1 MQFSPMGGNEPSF
14 HSEGHSMRYVPR
26 FGNSIAVVAFMAIMA
41 SGSAFSASVRY
52 GDACLD
58 GYGKIDLYHASS
70 IGGGDYWMCF
80 VQSRIDNPLLI
91 QCAAYYDYDL
101 QYLLTAVKAESGDIM
116 GREYFD
122 SRSDYFVKEEIAEGA
137 PDRKIPTTFNELLVD
152 QSQSTYLA
160 YMINDATLG
169 DIYGWVE
176 LGVVND
182 KIAVL
187 NSAIDLGGGPLP
199 VGPVPEPNSMLLF
212 LIGLTGLFLRRKM

>member
-1 MQFSPMGGNEPSF
+1 
-14 HSEGHSMRYVPR
+14 MRCVPGFR
-26 FGNSIAVVAFMAIMA
+26 SSIAIVAFMTIMA
-41 SGSAFSASVRY
+41 SGPTFSASVRY
-52 GDACLD
+52 GDAFLD

-70 IGGGDYWMCF
+70 IGGGDYWIGIA
-80 VQSRIDNPLLI
+80 QSRIDNPLLI
-91 QCAAYYDYDL
+91 QCATYYDYDL

-137 PDRKIPTTFNELLVD
+137 PDRKIPTTFNELMVD
-152 QSQSTYLA
+152 QSRSTYLA
-160 YMINDATLG
+160 YMINDASLG

-187 NSAIDLGGGPLP
+187 NSAIDLGGGSLP
-199 VGPVPEPNSMLLF
+199 VGPVPEPDSMLL
-212 LIGLTGLFLRRKM
+212 LVLGLAGLALRRKA

>member
-1 MQFSPMGGNEPSF
+1 
-14 HSEGHSMRYVPR
+14 MRQSPR
-26 FGNSIAVVAFMAIMA
+26 FLNPIAAIALIAFAA

-52 GDACLD
+52 GDAFLD

-70 IGGGDYWMCF
+70 IGGGDYWISFM
-80 VQSRIDNPLLI
+80 QSRIDNPLLI

-122 SRSDYFVKEEIAEGA
+122 SRSDYFVKEEIVDGPPAVKQ
-137 PDRKIPTTFNELLVD
+137 PSVFSELLVD

-160 YMINDATLG
+160 YMINDTTLG
-169 DIYGWVE
+169 DIFGWVE

-187 NSAIDLGGGPLP
+187 NSAIDLGGSSLP

-212 LIGLTGLFLRRKM
+212 ILGLSGLALRRSHNDDAV

>member
-1 MQFSPMGGNEPSF
+1 
-14 HSEGHSMRYVPR
+14 MRHMPGFR
-26 FGNSIAVVAFMAIMA
+26 NLVATVALLATMA
-41 SGSAFSASVRY
+41 SGSVFAASVRY
-52 GDACLD
+52 GDAFLD

-70 IGGGDYWMCF
+70 IGGGDYWICF
-80 VQSRIDNPLLI
+80 MQSRIDNPLLI

-122 SRSDYFVKEEIAEGA
+122 SRSDYFVKEEIVEGPPA
-137 PDRKIPTTFNELLVD
+137 VKQPSIFSELLVD
-152 QSQSTYLA
+152 PSQSTYLA

-176 LGVVND
+176 LGVVNN

-187 NSAIDLGGGPLP
+187 NSAIDLGDGSLP
-199 VGPVPEPNSMLLF
+199 VGPVPEPNSVLLF
-212 LIGLTGLFLRRKM
+212 LLGLSCLALRRSYNDKAI

>member
-1 MQFSPMGGNEPSF
+1 
-14 HSEGHSMRYVPR
+14 MRCVPGFR
-26 FGNSIAVVAFMAIMA
+26 SSIAIVAFMTIMA
-41 SGSAFSASVRY
+41 SGPAFSASVRY
-52 GDACLD
+52 GDAFLD

-70 IGGGDYWMCF
+70 IGGGDYWICF

-152 QSQSTYLA
+152 QSRSTYLA

-182 KIAVL
+182 KIAIL
-187 NSAIDLGGGPLP
+187 NSAIDLGGGSLP
-199 VGPVPEPNSMLLF
+199 VGPVPEPDSMLL
-212 LIGLTGLFLRRKM
+212 LMLGLAGLALCRKA